1 MAPSSA
7 PLLITADIGNVN
19 TKFRRSGESW
29 TLIPSLVRLP
39 GRAGYSFTDAS
50 APRLFT
56 YGSGPAEV
64 TPVSYV
70 IGHDAERTGVNDLSF
85 VGSAELRVRSDAY
98 LLLHL
103 YAIVA
108 SLPPHVTTTTVM
120 FAGGL
125 PIEDYGNESVKA
137 VLKDRLRGTHRLR
150 WGETEYTITIDK
162 ILLVPQ
168 PIGAIATLL
177 YTPEGRVHANGTMLR
192 QRFALDIGGGTTD
205 YTGRRGLDLI
215 PGTEGG
221 VALGAMTAAEIAVN
235 RIRDRNPR
243 LRSLDA
249 TQVLQAMQ
257 RAEPTVF
264 LSGDP
269 LDIQHEI
276 QEGVEITADEIVRHV
291 SRSWQGH
298 LEQGEVLLF
307 GGGGALLAGPISRQ
321 LGAITRVTLL
331 PQPLYRV
338 VDGIERIARSKLAA

>member
-1 MAPSSA
+1 MEERSPS
-7 PLLITADIGNVN
+7 LLITADIGNVN
-19 TKFRRSGESW
+19 TKFRRGGEQW
-29 TLIPSLVRLP
+29 TSIPSLVRVP
-39 GRAGYSFTDAS
+39 GKAGYSFTDTS
-50 APRLFT
+50 APRPFT
-56 YGSGPAEV
+56 YHDGPAGIA
-64 TPVSYV
+64 PVSYV
-70 IGHDAERTGVNDLSF
+70 VGQDAQRVGVNDLSF

-103 YAIVA
+103 YALLA
-108 SLPPHVTTTTVM
+108 SLPAGVTTATVM

-125 PIEDYGNESVKA
+125 PIEDYGNESVKTI
-137 VLKDRLRGTHRLR
+137 LKERLRGTHRLR
-150 WGETEYTITIDK
+150 WGDAEYTITIDK

-221 VALGAMTAAEIAVN
+221 VALGAMTAAEIAVH
-235 RIRDRNPR
+235 RIRERYQR
-243 LRSLDA
+243 LRNLDA
-249 TQVLQAMQ
+249 TQVLEAMQ
-257 RAEPTVF
+257 RTEPTIF

-269 LDIQHEI
+269 LDIREEI
-276 QEGVEITADEIVRHV
+276 QEGVTTTADEIVRHV
-291 SRSWQGH
+291 SRAWQAH

-307 GGGGALLAGPISRQ
+307 GGGGALLAGPINQQ

>member
-1 MAPSSA
+1 MATIRP
-7 PLLITADIGNVN
+7 PILITADIGNVN
-19 TKFRRSGESW
+19 TKFRGGGESW
-29 TLIPSLVRLP
+29 TLIPSLVRIP
-39 GRAGYSFTDAS
+39 GKAGYSFTDTS
-50 APRLFT
+50 APRPLT
-56 YGSGPAEV
+56 YLDGPAQI
-64 TPVSYV
+64 TNVSYV
-70 IGHDAERTGVNDLSF
+70 VGHDAQRAGVNDLSF

-98 LLLHL
+98 LVLHL

-108 SLPPHVTTTTVM
+108 SLPPQVTMATVR

-177 YTPEGRVHANGTMLR
+177 YTPDGRVHANGTMLR

-221 VALGAMTAAEIAVN
+221 VALGAMSAAEIALG
-235 RIRDRNPR
+235 RIQARYPR
-243 LRSLDA
+243 LRNLDA
-249 TQVLQAMQ
+249 TQVLEAMQ
-257 RAEPTVF
+257 RAEPSVF
-264 LSGDP
+264 LAGDP
-269 LDIQHEI
+269 IDIREEI
-276 QEGVEITADEIVRHV
+276 QEGVATTADEIVRHV
-291 SRSWQGH
+291 SRAWQSH

-307 GGGGALLAGPISRQ
+307 GGGGALLAGPISQQ
-321 LGAITRVTLL
+321 LGSITRVTLL

-338 VDGIERIARSKLAA
+338 VDGIERIARSKLTA